1 MRTTR
6 LALVALTLAT
16 ATTASSA
23 QQSVTTG
30 AVINAVRF
38 FTGVASPASVGD
50 ARIDEVRR
58 QLAARRGPAPEAE
71 RPDSPP
77 QLVLEWVDLPT
88 RSSDVMVLDGRLSLR
103 VMNLG
108 PLTVVATATVIG
120 DAGSQN
126 SRTQSS
132 AVVFNLPGES
142 AQVVGV
148 RASPLPAASWGF
160 SGAMSVHVRAC
171 PADPAV
177 ASRCRAAVSA
187 PAYFHPAGGQAVRF
201 YGALALVSR
210 YQAGDLLRASIAP
223 PGRGTQRVMG
233 GRPFTVDGAS
243 DRSVREER

>member
-6 LALVALTLAT
+6 LALVALTVAT
-16 ATTASSA
+16 ATAASSA

-88 RSSDVMVLDGRLSLR
+88 RSSDVVVLDGRLSLR

-108 PLTVVATATVIG
+108 PLTAVATATVIG

-132 AVVFNLPGES
+132 AVAFNLPGES
-142 AQVVGV
+142 AQVIGV

-160 SGAMSVHVRAC
+160 SGAMTVHVRAC

-187 PAYFHPAGGQAVRF
+187 PAYFHPAGGQMVRF

-210 YQAGDLLRASIAP
+210 YRAGDLLGASIAP

>member
-6 LALVALTLAT
+6 LALVAFTVAT
-16 ATTASSA
+16 ATAASSA
-23 QQSVTTG
+23 QQWVTTG

-38 FTGVASPASVGD
+38 FAGVASPVSVGD

-58 QLAARRGPAPEAE
+58 QLAARRGSALEAE
-71 RPDSPP
+71 RPGNP
-77 QLVLEWVDLPT
+77 QLVLEWIELPT
-88 RSSDVMVLDGRLSLR
+88 RSSDLVVLDGRLSLR

-108 PLTVVATATVIG
+108 PLSAVATATVIG

-132 AVVFNLPGES
+132 AVAFNLPGES
-142 AQVVGV
+142 AQVIGV

-160 SGAMSVHVRAC
+160 SGAMTVHVRAC

-177 ASRCRAAVSA
+177 ASRCRAAISA
-187 PAYFHPAGGQAVRF
+187 PAYFHPAGGQMVRF

-210 YQAGDLLRASIAP
+210 YRAGDLLGASIAP
-223 PGRGTQRVMG
+223 PGRATQRVMG

-243 DRSVREER
+243 DRPAREER